1 MALAF
6 IDHDIP
12 WYVVRTGVRAEEK
25 AYVNLLRAGFRD
37 TYLPR
42 KLVETIN
49 HRTHIRRRK
58 TLPLMPRYLFLG
70 LRHSDFALAR
80 ECEGVEYILCEE
92 GRSGKPILIN
102 PRDIEEIF
110 IAERDLEFDE
120 TKEARE
126 YRGEKLENQ
135 FPKGATVR
143 VKVEHL
149 LAGFEGRVH
158 SIRGKDKVIV
168 EMGSGRVEFQSNQI
182 EVT

>member
-92 GRSGKPILIN
+92 GRSGKPILV
-102 PRDIEEIF
+102 PGKDIEEIF
-110 IAERDLEFDE
+110 MAERNLLFDD
-120 TKEARE
+120 TREARA
-126 YRGEKLENQ
+126 YRGELLEHQ
-135 FPKGATVR
+135 FPKGAKVR

-149 LAGFEGRVH
+149 LAGFEGIVLGVK
-158 SIRGKDKVIV
+158 GKDRVTV
-168 EMGSGRVEFQSNQI
+168 EMPVGKVELQA
-182 EVT
+182 EVLEVS